1 MKVKI
6 NNLTVDLPEG
16 STLADLLE
24 KQNISL
30 AGIATAV
37 NGNVVTAAKRAATIL
52 TDGDTVTVIKAFYGG

>member
-6 NNLTVDLPEG
+6 NNLIVELPEG
-16 STLADLLE
+16 STLAGLLE

-37 NGNVVTAAKRAATIL
+37 NGNVVTAAKRDTTPL